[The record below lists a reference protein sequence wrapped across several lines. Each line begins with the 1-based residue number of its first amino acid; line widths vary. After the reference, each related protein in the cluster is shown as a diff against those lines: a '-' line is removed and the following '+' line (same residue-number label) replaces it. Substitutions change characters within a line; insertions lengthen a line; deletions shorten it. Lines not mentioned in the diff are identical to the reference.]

1 MSYLTKLSL
10 YWRARKEA
18 ERDIHASEDFGE
30 LLDDEFRLVMTGE
43 EKSKEF
49 HRKPEVDTRI
59 WNICSFEGCRDIVV
73 RMMMTIAMFFFI
85 HATGFT
91 HVPTFYYPFVTLESR
106 DHVLSA
112 SVTRD
117 VFAKDVYADCKWLDH
132 LLQHV

>member
-18 ERDIHASEDFGE
+18 ERDIHASQDFGQ

-59 WNICSFEGCRDIVV
+59 WNICPFEGCRDIVV
-73 RMMMTIAMFFFI
+73 SKDGQVCLLV
-85 HATGFT
+85 HATFLLT
-91 HVPTFYYPFVTLESR
+91 CPTP
-106 DHVLSA
+106 
-112 SVTRD
+112 
-117 VFAKDVYADCKWLDH
+117 
-132 LLQHV
+132 LLF